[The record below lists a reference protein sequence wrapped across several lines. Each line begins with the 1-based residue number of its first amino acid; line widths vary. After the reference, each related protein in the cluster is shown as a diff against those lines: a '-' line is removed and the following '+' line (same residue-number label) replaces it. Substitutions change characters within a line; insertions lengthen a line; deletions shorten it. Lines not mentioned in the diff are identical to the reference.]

1 MIEIRKI
8 TKSYTTGDFTQQA
21 LKDFSVSFRES
32 EFVAILGPSG
42 SGKSTL
48 LNILGGLDK
57 YDSGDVIIN
66 GKSTKNFKDTDW
78 DAYRNKCIGFV
89 FQNYNLISHISI
101 LANVEMSMTLNGIS
115 ASKRKKKAIEVL
127 EKVGLKEHMHKRPNQ
142 LSGGQMQRVAIA
154 RALVNDPDII
164 LADEPT
170 GALDSTTS
178 VQIMDLIRE
187 ISKDKLVVM
196 VTHNDKLAYTYAS
209 RIIEVEDGELR
220 SDSKP
225 FDMKDKKDEFKIKKT
240 SMSFLT
246 ALNLSFNN
254 IRTKKGRTFL
264 TSFASS
270 IGIIGIALILALSNG
285 FQLQIDK
292 FESETLSSMPIMI
305 SQSSVNMD
313 EDTMKQ
319 MQEMSP
325 ENYTYPNDK
334 KIYPYESVVNNMV
347 HDNKF
352 DDEFMNHIESIDE
365 KLVAGIS
372 YTRTTGLNILAKN
385 NGVVKP
391 ISSSIVSGANMLAIP
406 KDVDNDSKTYMEMH
420 YDVLEGKMPKKYD
433 ELALVI
439 NGNNGISTMVLDL
452 LGVDS
457 TLKEIDFKDFI
468 GKEYKLILNDEYFIK
483 YGDTYLPNMMNLNS
497 LYDHKNA
504 VTLKVT
510 GIIRMSED
518 TQFGILNE
526 GLAYT
531 EELVDFVIENNKNS
545 EVVKAQETVDYNV
558 MTNKPFDD
566 EATKEQIMGYLG
578 AESYPM
584 LINIY
589 PLDFDSKDKIL
600 EHLDSFNEGKSDEDK
615 ITYTDL
621 AATISSLSSGIMDA
635 ITNVLIAFSAI
646 SLVVSTIMI
655 SIITY
660 ISVLERTKEIGILR
674 AIGARKKDISRVF
687 NAETFIIGTCSGLLG
702 LFIAWLLVFPINK
715 ILYNITNLE
724 GIAKLSLIH
733 SIVLLIIS
741 VLLTMLGGFIPAKI
755 ASKKDPVEALR
766 TE

>member
-1 MIEIRKI
+1 
-8 TKSYTTGDFTQQA
+8 
-21 LKDFSVSFRES
+21 
-32 EFVAILGPSG
+32 
-42 SGKSTL
+42 
-48 LNILGGLDK
+48 
-57 YDSGDVIIN
+57 
-66 GKSTKNFKDTDW
+66 
-78 DAYRNKCIGFV
+78 
-89 FQNYNLISHISI
+89 
-101 LANVEMSMTLNGIS
+101 
-115 ASKRKKKAIEVL
+115 
-127 EKVGLKEHMHKRPNQ
+127 
-142 LSGGQMQRVAIA
+142 MQRVAIA

-196 VTHNDKLAYTYAS
+196 VTHNDKLAYTYAN

-225 FDMKDKKDEFKIKKT
+225 FDKKDKKDEFKIKKT

-305 SQSSVNMD
+305 SQASMNMD
-313 EDTMKQ
+313 EDTMSQ
-319 MQEMSP
+319 MEEMSP
-325 ENYTYPNDK
+325 DNYTYPDDK
-334 KIYPYESVVNNMV
+334 KIYPYESVINNMV
-347 HDNKF
+347 HNNKF
-352 DDEFMNHIESIDE
+352 DDEFMKHIESIDE
-365 KLVAGIS
+365 KYLAGIS
-372 YTRTTGLNILAKN
+372 YTRTTGLNILSKN

-391 ISSSIVSGANMLAIP
+391 ISSSIISGANMLAIP

-420 YDVLEGKMPKKYD
+420 YDVLEGKMPKKYN
-433 ELALVI
+433 ELALVV
-439 NGNNGISTMVLDL
+439 NGNNGISTMILDL

-457 TLKEIDFKDFI
+457 TVKEIDFKDFI
-468 GKEYKLILNDEYFIK
+468 GKEYKLILNNEYFIK
-483 YGDTYLPNMMNLNS
+483 YGNSYLPNMMNLNS

-518 TQFGILNE
+518 TQFGILTE

-545 EVVKAQETVDYNV
+545 DIVKAQANSEFNV
-558 MTNKPFDD
+558 MTNKPFED

-600 EHLDSFNEGKSDEDK
+600 DHIDSFNEGKTEEEK

-646 SLVVSTIMI
+646 SLIVSTIMI

-687 NAETFIIGTCSGLLG
+687 NAETFIVGAIAGVLG
-702 LFIAWLLVFPINK
+702 ISITSILNIPINIIIENLSGINNVSTLPPIAAI
-715 ILYNITNLE
+715 IL
-724 GIAKLSLIH
+724 
-733 SIVLLIIS
+733 VIIS
-741 VLLTMLGGFIPAKI
+741 ISLTVIAGLIPSNY
-755 ASKKDPVEALR
+755 ASKKDPVVALR
-766 TE
+766 SE

>member
-1 MIEIRKI
+1 MIELRKI

-21 LKDFSVSFRES
+21 LKNFSVSFREN

-115 ASKRKKKAIEVL
+115 VSQRKKKAIEVL
-127 EKVGLKEHMHKRPNQ
+127 KKVGLKDHMHKRPNQ

-196 VTHNDKLAYTYAS
+196 VTHNDKLAYTYAN

-225 FDMKDKKDEFKIKKT
+225 FDKKDKKDEFKIKKT

-285 FQLQIDK
+285 FQVQIDK

-305 SQSSVNMD
+305 SQASMNID
-313 EDTMKQ
+313 EDTMSQ
-319 MQEMSP
+319 MKEMSP
-325 ENYTYPNDK
+325 DNYTYPDDK
-334 KIYPYESVVNNMV
+334 KIYPYESIINNMV

-352 DDEFMNHIESIDE
+352 DDEFMKHIESIDE
-365 KLVAGIS
+365 KYLAGIS
-372 YTRTTGLNILAKN
+372 YTRTTGLNILSKN

-391 ISSSIVSGANMLAIP
+391 ISSSIISGANMLAIP

-420 YDVLEGKMPKKYD
+420 YDVLEGKMPKKYN
-433 ELALVI
+433 ELALVV
-439 NGNNGISTMVLDL
+439 NGNNGISTMILDL

-457 TLKEIDFKDFI
+457 MVKEIDFKDFI
-468 GKEYKLILNDEYFIK
+468 GKEYKLILNNEYFIK
-483 YGDTYLPNMMNLNS
+483 YGNSYLPNMMNLNS

-545 EVVKAQETVDYNV
+545 DIVKAQANSEFNV

-600 EHLDSFNEGKSDEDK
+600 DHIDSFNEGKTEEEK

-646 SLVVSTIMI
+646 SLIVSTIMI

-702 LFIAWLLVFPINK
+702 LFIAWLLVFPINE

-724 GIAKLSLIH
+724 GIAKLNPLHSLA
-733 SIVLLIIS
+733 LLVIS
-741 VLLTMLGGFIPAKI
+741 VLLTMLGGFIPAKM

>member
-1 MIEIRKI
+1 
-8 TKSYTTGDFTQQA
+8 
-21 LKDFSVSFRES
+21 
-32 EFVAILGPSG
+32 
-42 SGKSTL
+42 
-48 LNILGGLDK
+48 
-57 YDSGDVIIN
+57 
-66 GKSTKNFKDTDW
+66 
-78 DAYRNKCIGFV
+78 
-89 FQNYNLISHISI
+89 
-101 LANVEMSMTLNGIS
+101 
-115 ASKRKKKAIEVL
+115 
-127 EKVGLKEHMHKRPNQ
+127 
-142 LSGGQMQRVAIA
+142 
-154 RALVNDPDII
+154 
-164 LADEPT
+164 
-170 GALDSTTS
+170 
-178 VQIMDLIRE
+178 
-187 ISKDKLVVM
+187 
-196 VTHNDKLAYTYAS
+196 
-209 RIIEVEDGELR
+209 
-220 SDSKP
+220 
-225 FDMKDKKDEFKIKKT
+225 
-240 SMSFLT
+240 
-246 ALNLSFNN
+246 
-254 IRTKKGRTFL
+254 
-264 TSFASS
+264 
-270 IGIIGIALILALSNG
+270 
-285 FQLQIDK
+285 
-292 FESETLSSMPIMI
+292 
-305 SQSSVNMD
+305 
-313 EDTMKQ
+313 
-319 MQEMSP
+319 
-325 ENYTYPNDK
+325 
-334 KIYPYESVVNNMV
+334 MV

-352 DDEFMNHIESIDE
+352 DDEFMKHIESIDE
-365 KLVAGIS
+365 KYLAGIS
-372 YTRTTGLNILAKN
+372 YTRTTGLNILSKN

-391 ISSSIVSGANMLAIP
+391 ISSSIISGANMLAIP

-420 YDVLEGKMPKKYD
+420 YDVLEGKMPKKYN
-433 ELALVI
+433 ELALVV
-439 NGNNGISTMVLDL
+439 NGNNGISTMILDL

-457 TLKEIDFKDFI
+457 MVKEIDFKDFI
-468 GKEYKLILNDEYFIK
+468 GKEYKLILNNEYFIK
-483 YGDTYLPNMMNLNS
+483 YGNSYLPNMMNLNS

-545 EVVKAQETVDYNV
+545 DIVKAQANSEFNV

-600 EHLDSFNEGKSDEDK
+600 DHIDSFNEGKTEEEK

-646 SLVVSTIMI
+646 SLIVSTIMI

-702 LFIAWLLVFPINK
+702 LFIAWLLVFPINE

-724 GIAKLSLIH
+724 GIAKLNPLHSLA
-733 SIVLLIIS
+733 LLVIS
-741 VLLTMLGGFIPAKI
+741 VLLTMLGGFIPAKM